1 MNRELIR
8 NNIEIII
15 KQYNGNNNMI
25 IDNDTILLSQIGEN
39 NLGISS
45 LEFVEIIIAIEDF
58 YGIGIDLDKQMDTF
72 GDLVQCVVD
81 EILEIERISDDKKW
95 IYFILK

>member
-81 EILEIERISDDKKW
+81 EILEIERISDYKK
-95 IYFILK
+95 

>member
-1 MNRELIR
+1 
-8 NNIEIII
+8 
-15 KQYNGNNNMI
+15 MI

-81 EILEIERISDDKKW
+81 EILEIERISDDKK
-95 IYFILK
+95 

>member
-81 EILEIERISDDKKW
+81 EILEIERISDDKK
-95 IYFILK
+95 